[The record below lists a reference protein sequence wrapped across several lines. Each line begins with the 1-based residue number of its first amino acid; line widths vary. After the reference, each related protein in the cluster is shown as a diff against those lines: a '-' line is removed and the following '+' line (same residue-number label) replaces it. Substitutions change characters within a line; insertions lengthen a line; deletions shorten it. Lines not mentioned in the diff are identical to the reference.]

1 MCLKNVCDVPQM
13 YQNLTPNWFR
23 DIIYNI
29 YTLFDLSIDNQSA
42 TFVHLVGIYYLID
55 FFGVRCVSSM
65 TCYLQLLGEV
75 NFVQSL
81 FLFRIM

>member
-1 MCLKNVCDVPQM
+1 MNKKM
-13 YQNLTPNWFR
+13 
-23 DIIYNI
+23 
-29 YTLFDLSIDNQSA
+29 YTLFDLSIDKSECDRVA
-42 TFVHLVGIYYLID
+42 FVHLVGIYYLFD